1 MVYEFIITLT
11 LVEPVTT
18 MTSIDPYLRG
28 VSEQFIDIHLNEKE
42 LQNMSAIVDIFSLGI
57 KSKLDA
63 NIGFFLGHAYA
74 ELLMQFLII
83 NNRLP
88 DKNETTNFFNLLKRR
103 YPEIMNSLKK
113 KRNNELLEHGEEV
126 VSVADLNIEPI
137 SLNE

>member
-11 LVEPVTT
+11 LYKPVTT

-28 VSEQFIDIHLNEKE
+28 VSEQFIDIHLKEKE

-57 KSKLDA
+57 KNKLDA

-126 VSVADLNIEPI
+126 VSVADINIEPI
-137 SLNE
+137 SPNE